1 MLFDLPRNPQQSHG
15 RHAVTRDAVPLQN
28 AMNDLMETLNRG
40 TQQLLGRISG
50 PLHLRFVMMPTVVT
64 VIAIRAGLKDASE
77 DQPTFLWALLTKGVE
92 RPRLLRS
99 ALKHIGRILIVALV
113 LDTIYQLIVFKTF
126 YPAQAL
132 IVAVTCAVVPYV
144 LFRGLAARLGRLL
157 RRKFGAV

>member
-1 MLFDLPRNPQQSHG
+1 
-15 RHAVTRDAVPLQN
+15 
-28 AMNDLMETLNRG
+28 MNDLMDMLNRG
-40 TQQLLGRISG
+40 AQQLLGRARG
-50 PLHLRFVMMPTVVT
+50 PLHLRFLMMPAVVT

-77 DQPTFLWALLTKGVE
+77 DQPTFLWALLTKGAE

-126 YPAQAL
+126 YPAQAV

-144 LFRGLAARLGRLL
+144 LFRGLAARLGRSL
-157 RRKFGAV
+157 RRKSGAA